1 MVGAV
6 LYEKLKPSCP
16 PPQERIEISPWLA
29 NCIPTFFQTQL
40 QFKVRS
46 PNLIRV
52 ESESVKDQVC
62 ILLLED
68 KSSAICPLLA
78 TLLCWWG
85 SPGLALVRRWDTE
98 DTLWETWL
106 NTPEDTVV
114 SSNST
119 SFLFLLSLPT
129 FQLSEVNSL
138 TPNPAF
144 PSPLRSVS
152 VAKVTVRPGDR
163 NWLS

>member
-1 MVGAV
+1 M
-6 LYEKLKPSCP
+6 
-16 PPQERIEISPWLA
+16 
-29 NCIPTFFQTQL
+29 
-40 QFKVRS
+40 
-46 PNLIRV
+46 
-52 ESESVKDQVC
+52 
-62 ILLLED
+62 
-68 KSSAICPLLA
+68 
-78 TLLCWWG
+78 
-85 SPGLALVRRWDTE
+85 
-98 DTLWETWL
+98 WETWL

-163 NWLS
+163 NWLSQKQGSVQLQRPSQLISSSSPCIVLLLLPTFRRKGIHRLSQSTWIQLRRAEGVGKVFSLSLLCLCID